1 MEHTIEKDTSITI
14 FNSSSKENLYHLIRH
29 YGSASSI
36 SYLDCPYKFFST
48 PSITGCI
55 GYRIAFGCAIVMGE
69 PLCEEDKKLSLA
81 RAFQDF
87 CQKGKTPIIYITTSK
102 SFALHA
108 HQKIVHSIVEA
119 ADELIFNPQNDPKKG
134 SKGRLLRGKVSQAIR
149 FGITTH
155 EYKGVDSSLEEK
167 LEEVGSLWLK
177 GRQGPQIYLAPV
189 DLFSMRDGKRWIY
202 AVCNDQVVGVALLH
216 EIKARSGWLLQ
227 LILTIPE
234 APNGTSELL
243 VTTCID
249 ILRAEG
255 CQFLS
260 FGAAPRKELGIIKGF
275 GSFSTF
281 LARVIYKGAKRAFP
295 LDGRRKFWQKFSP
308 ESEGT
313 FVLFERKHLSLKEV
327 GAIMKSLNVSL

>member
-1 MEHTIEKDTSITI
+1 MEHIIEKDTLRPL
-14 FNSSSKENLYHLIRH
+14 FNSSSKENLYHLIRN

-36 SYLDCPYKFFST
+36 SYLDCPYKFFSI
-48 PSITGCI
+48 PSIEGCI

-69 PLCEEDKKLSLA
+69 PLCEEDKKISLA
-81 RAFQDF
+81 KAFQEF
-87 CQKGKTPIIYITTSK
+87 CQQQKKPIIYITTSK
-102 SFALHA
+102 SFALQA
-108 HQKIVHSIVEA
+108 HHKIVHSIVEA
-119 ADELIFNPQNDPKKG
+119 ADELIFNPQQDPKKG

-149 FGITTH
+149 FGITIH
-155 EYKGVDSSLEEK
+155 EYKEFDSSLEK
-167 LEEVGSLWLK
+167 RLEEVGSLWLK

-202 AVCNDQVVGVALLH
+202 AVWKDQIIGVALLH
-216 EIKARSGWLLQ
+216 EIKARRGWLLQ
-227 LILTIPE
+227 LILTIPD

-243 VTTCID
+243 VSTCID

-260 FGAAPRKELGIIKGF
+260 FGASLRKELGIIRGL
-275 GSFSTF
+275 GSFSTL
-281 LARVIYKGAKRAFP
+281 LARAIYKGAKRAFP

-313 FVLFERKHLSLKEV
+313 FVLFERKNLTFKEV
-327 GAIMKSLNVSL
+327 AAIMKSLNVSL